1 MWLAGAKT
9 AIKKLNDAGYFIIL
23 ISNQAG
29 ISRGIMSHE
38 DFKIVQ
44 KKMEDDLSE
53 IGAHIDA
60 VYYCPHGWDEGCECR
75 KPKPGMLYQAQ
86 KDYSINLPECVM
98 VGDDERDIITAHNAN
113 MKGILVNDE
122 YTLLDAVKDIL
133 VGKIMDY
140 EVVI

>member
-1 MWLAGAKT
+1 
-9 AIKKLNDAGYFIIL
+9 
-23 ISNQAG
+23 
-29 ISRGIMSHE
+29 
-38 DFKIVQ
+38 
-44 KKMEDDLSE
+44 
-53 IGAHIDA
+53 
-60 VYYCPHGWDEGCECR
+60 
-75 KPKPGMLYQAQ
+75 
-86 KDYSINLPECVM
+86 M